1 MHCRFCGS
9 SALRPTHRGLSH
21 PRRPEHGPFDLYACR
36 GCGSLGTWPQPSTDA
51 LAALYG
57 SFAGGVDAKLREL
70 RQATPLTAWFEHVMR
85 RTARLGGF
93 RRDAAFRW
101 LDVGAGGGE
110 LAAVLARELP
120 RASGVAIDWSP
131 RPPGLDPRV
140 AWQVADLNDDA
151 ALAALAAPSVPR
163 ADLVISVS
171 VWEHVLEPGAFAR
184 KLLELVAPGGLL
196 YLVGPDVGSVAHR
209 VLRTRWPYF
218 LPGEHLNM
226 PTRRGARLCLEAA
239 AAPGDEV
246 RVGRIG
252 LPYPPAYVLGALGL
266 GGLARWTRRLPAL
279 PLPVGA
285 LEAACRRAGRRS
297 SDYDSR
303 KK

>member
-1 MHCRFCGS
+1 MNCRFCDS
-9 SALRPTHRGLSH
+9 SALRQVYRGLSH

-36 GCGSLGTWPQPSTDA
+36 DCGSLGTWPQPSRAA
-51 LAALYG
+51 LDALYG
-57 SFAGGVDAKLREL
+57 SFASGVDAKLREL
-70 RQATPLTAWFEHVMR
+70 RRQTPLTAWFEQVMR
-85 RTARLGGF
+85 RATRLGGF
-93 RRDAAFRW
+93 PRDAAFRW

-120 RASGVAIDWSP
+120 RATGVAVDWSE

-140 AWQVADLNDDA
+140 AWQVADLNAA
-151 ALAALAAPSVPR
+151 ALGPPLVQQ

-184 KLLELVAPGGLL
+184 MLLKLVAPGGLL
-196 YLVGPDVGSVAHR
+196 YLVCPDVESLAHR

-226 PTRRGARLCLEAA
+226 PTRRGARWCLKRAA
-239 AAPGDEV
+239 EPGDAV
-246 RVGRIG
+246 AVGRVG
-252 LPYPPAYVLGALGL
+252 LPYPPAYVLGVLGL
-266 GGLARWTRRLPAL
+266 GRLARWARRLPAL

-285 LEAACRRAGRRS
+285 LEAVCRRASARS
-297 SDYDSR
+297 RTEHELPQPRS
-303 KK
+303 